1 LQQGNDASLKDVVG
15 NLVNVTTR
23 APLLFGLTVVILL
36 FALSSAPV
44 SSAPGGCLY
53 SPAAVFGAVSPD
65 AGNRDYIWPLKGRY
79 ALTSTFAEYR
89 HGHYHAGLDISTG
102 GRTGIPVRAAADGYV
117 ARVRVSPFGY
127 GKALYIKQD
136 DGRYAVYAHLEK
148 LDARIRAVVRRKQ
161 YSTGQYEV
169 EIYPAAAKFPVK
181 QGEVIGYSGR
191 SGCVAPHLH
200 FELRDGSN
208 RPLNPLIHGVS
219 VSDRRAPRLVGVC
232 VYPVGLGSTVNG
244 EPRPCVME
252 LERAGN
258 RNAYRADDR
267 VRVDG
272 KFAVS
277 AYVRDEQDPD
287 SYPLGPYRL
296 ETFLDDERVFA
307 TEMAR
312 FSYDRTHDVDVAF
325 DRRLALLG
333 EGKFL
338 RQFALAG
345 TELEIHADTGSD
357 GGIMD
362 ASDWNEL
369 DGTAAHTIKFVA
381 RDAAGNRSEAALEVF
396 RNDEPVVRGTLASF
410 EEDVLHLEAMAD
422 DPDGKVARV
431 HFKIWKEAAEV
442 IARTAATSNE
452 TGTFAGSIK
461 LPGSSNSSHLMVE
474 AVAEDD
480 GGVMSKPAFASLHAK
495 AQDARKP
502 FQLDVAG
509 DWYESVLFLT
519 VKSNVF
525 LRSPPVLD
533 LTWDSPVPKQ
543 IETTMRTPYTASCA
557 YWPEMGSNGTL
568 NIRARAVDLNGREAE
583 AAWSANVHTVKRAT
597 GGSARHGNAL
607 RVNFPRN
614 GFYRPMFARVEPV
627 DDPGR
632 AEIPFIS
639 AAYRI
644 EPHDEP
650 LDEKA
655 EINFLLN
662 EETSL
667 RGAGIYLRNSKGEWA
682 YVATEVDEKA
692 KLVTASTRELGVYAV
707 LRDTVAPRISAVRP
721 RDGSTVRSATPT
733 IGARVEDIGSGI
745 AYKTITVHLDDNLII
760 CEYDP
765 FENSISY
772 RPDKALTKG
781 KHTLSISLS
790 DYAGNTSRA
799 TSTFTIR

>member
-1 LQQGNDASLKDVVG
+1 LQQGNDAELKDEVG
-15 NLVNVTTR
+15 SLVNVTTR
-23 APLLFGLTVVILL
+23 APLLFGFTVVILL

-44 SSAPGGCLY
+44 NSAPEVCLY
-53 SPAAVFGAVSPD
+53 SQAAVLGAVSPD
-65 AGNRDYIWPLKGRY
+65 AGNQDYTWPLKGRY

-102 GRTGIPVRAAADGYV
+102 GRTGAPVRAAASGYV

-127 GKALYIKQD
+127 GKALYVKQD
-136 DGRYAVYAHLEK
+136 DDRYAVYAHLEK
-148 LDARIRAVVRRKQ
+148 LDAKISASVRRKQ

-169 EIYPAAAKFPVK
+169 EIYPGEGEFPIK
-181 QGEVIGYSGR
+181 QGDVIGYSGR

-208 RPLNPLIHGVS
+208 RPINPLIHGVS
-219 VSDRRAPRLVGVC
+219 VSDRRAPHLVAVC

-244 EPRPCVME
+244 QPRPCVMK
-252 LERAGN
+252 LERAGKQ
-258 RNAYRADDR
+258 NAYRAQNK

-312 FSYDRTHDVDVAF
+312 FSYEKTHDVDVAF

-333 EGKFL
+333 EGRFL

-345 TELEIHADTGSD
+345 TELEVHAYTGPA

-362 ASDWNEL
+362 ASGWNKL

-396 RNDEPVVRGTLASF
+396 RNDEPVIRGTLASL

-422 DPDGKVARV
+422 DPDGTVARV

-442 IARTAATSNE
+442 VARTSATSTD
-452 TGTFAGSIK
+452 TGTFVGSIK
-461 LPGSSNSSHLMVE
+461 LPGSSTSSHLMVE

-480 GGVMSKPAFASLHAK
+480 GGVMSKPTFAALHAK
-495 AQDARKP
+495 AQHARKP
-502 FQLDVAG
+502 FQLAVSG
-509 DWYESVLFLT
+509 EWHENVLFLT
-519 VKSNVF
+519 VKSNV
-525 LRSPPVLD
+525 LLKSPPVLD
-533 LTWDSPVPKQ
+533 FTRDSPVPTQ
-543 IETTMRTPYTASCA
+543 IETTMRTPYTAHCA
-557 YWPEMGSNGTL
+557 YWPELGLNGTL
-568 NIRARAVDLNGREAE
+568 KIRARAADLNGRVAE
-583 AAWSANVHTVKRAT
+583 ATWSANVHTVKRAT
-597 GGSARHGNAL
+597 SGSARYGDTL
-607 RVNFPRN
+607 RVNFPKN
-614 GFYRPMFARVEPV
+614 GVYRPMFARVEPV
-627 DDPGR
+627 ENPGR
-632 AEIPFIS
+632 TEIPFIS
-639 AAYRI
+639 EAYRI

-667 RGAGIYLRNSKGEWA
+667 QGAGIYLKNSKGEWG

-692 KLVTASTRELGVYAV
+692 KLVAASTRELGVYAV
-707 LRDTVAPRISAVRP
+707 LRDTVAPRISAIRP
-721 RDGSTVRSATPT
+721 RNGSTVRSATPT
-733 IGARVEDIGSGI
+733 IGGRVEDVGSGI
-745 AYKTITVHLDDNLII
+745 AYKTITVHLDDELII

-765 FENSISY
+765 FQNSISY
-772 RPDKALTKG
+772 LPDKALAKG
-781 KHTLSISLS
+781 KHTVSISLS
-790 DYAGNTSRA
+790 DYAGNASRA
-799 TSTFTIR
+799 TSSFTVR

>member
-1 LQQGNDASLKDVVG
+1 M
-15 NLVNVTTR
+15 TTR
-23 APLLFGLTVVILL
+23 SPLVFGLKVVILL

-44 SSAPGGCLY
+44 NSAPEVCLY
-53 SPAAVFGAVSPD
+53 SQSAVFGAVSPD
-65 AGNRDYIWPLKGRY
+65 AGKQDYTWPLKGRY

-102 GRTGIPVRAAADGYV
+102 GRTGMPVRAAASGHV

-136 DGRYAVYAHLEK
+136 DGRYAVYAHLER
-148 LDARIRAVVRRKQ
+148 LAARIEASVRRKQ
-161 YSTGQYEV
+161 YATGQYEV
-169 EIYPAAAKFPVK
+169 EIYPGEGEFPIK
-181 QGEVIGYSGR
+181 QGDVIAHSGR

-200 FELRDGSN
+200 FELRDGSS
-208 RPLNPLIHGVS
+208 RPINPLIHGVS
-219 VSDRRAPRLVGVC
+219 VSDRRAPRLVAVC

-244 EPRPCVME
+244 QPRPCVVKLE
-252 LERAGN
+252 LAGN
-258 RNAYRADDR
+258 RNAYRADKS

-312 FSYDRTHDVDVAF
+312 FSYENTHDVDVAF

-333 EGKFL
+333 AGKFL

-345 TELEIHADTGSD
+345 TELEAHAYTGPA

-362 ASDWNEL
+362 ASGWNKS

-381 RDAAGNRSEAALEVF
+381 RDANENRSEAALQVF
-396 RNDEPVVRGTLASF
+396 RNDEPVVRGMLASIK
-410 EEDVLHLEAMAD
+410 EDVIHLEAIAD
-422 DPDGKVARV
+422 DPDGTVARV
-431 HFKIWKEAAEV
+431 QFKIWKEAAEV
-442 IARTAATSNE
+442 IAGTSATSTE
-452 TGTFAGSIK
+452 TGTFVGSIK
-461 LPGSSNSSHLMVE
+461 LPGSSSSSHLMVE

-495 AQDARKP
+495 AQDASKP
-502 FQLDVAG
+502 FKLDVAG
-509 DWYESVLFLT
+509 DWYENVLFLA

-525 LRSPPVLD
+525 LRSAPVLNV
-533 LTWDSPVPKQ
+533 TWDSSAPIKV
-543 IETTMRTPYTASCA
+543 ETTMRTPYTASCA
-557 YWPEMGSNGTL
+557 YWPELGLNGTL
-568 NIRARAVDLNGREAE
+568 QVSARAVDLNGRAAE

-597 GGSARHGNAL
+597 GGSARYGNTL

-614 GFYRPMFARVEPV
+614 GVYRPMFARVEPV
-627 DDPGR
+627 DNPGR

-639 AAYRI
+639 EAYRI

-662 EETSL
+662 EEASL
-667 RGAGIYLRNSKGEWA
+667 QGAGIYLKNSKGEWG

-692 KLVTASTRELGVYAV
+692 KLVVASTRELGVYAV
-707 LRDTVAPRISAVRP
+707 LRDTLPPRISAIRP
-721 RDGSTVRSATPT
+721 RNGSTVRSATPT

-745 AYKTITVHLDDNLII
+745 AYKTIKVHLDDELII

-765 FENSISY
+765 FQNSISY
-772 RPDKALTKG
+772 RPDKALVKG

-790 DYAGNTSRA
+790 DYAGNISRA
-799 TSTFTIR
+799 ASSFTLR